1 MTRVTVKANKR
12 CPVCRKKI
20 TITAFACRCGVR
32 FCPQHRYP
40 EAHNCTFDFQTS
52 DRQKLKDSLVG
63 VNSNKIEKL

>member
-1 MTRVTVKANKR
+1 MTSVTVKTNKR

-40 EAHNCTFDFQTS
+40 ETHNCTFDFQTN
-52 DRQKLKDSLVG
+52 DRQKLKDSLVS
-63 VNSNKIEKL
+63 VNSNKVEKL